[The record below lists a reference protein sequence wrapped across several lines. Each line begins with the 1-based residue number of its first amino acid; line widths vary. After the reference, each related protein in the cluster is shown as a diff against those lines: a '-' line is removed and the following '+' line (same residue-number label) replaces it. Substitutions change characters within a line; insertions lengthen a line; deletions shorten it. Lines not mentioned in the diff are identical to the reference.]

1 MPSTYSALKIELIA
15 AGEQTGTWGTTTN
28 TNLGTALE
36 EAIVGSSD
44 VVFASTDVTLTLIDS
59 NVSQPARALRLSL
72 TGVSGGARVLIVP
85 NIEKQYIITNTL
97 LDAVT
102 VKNSTGTG
110 IAVAAGTTTIV
121 YNDSVNV
128 TSAISYSPVLKTDTL
143 TLTNSLGVDSGGT
156 GNNSLVANAVLVGN
170 GTSPITTI
178 APGTSGN
185 LLTSTGTGW
194 VSSAAGAGVTPGKS
208 IALAMIFGF

>member
-15 AGEQTGTWGTTTN
+15 NGEQTGTWGTTTN

-44 VVFASTDVTLTLIDS
+44 VAFASADVTLTLIDS
-59 NVSQPARALRLSL
+59 NVAQTARALRLNL
-72 TGVSGGARVLIVP
+72 TGVSGGARNLLVP
-85 NIEKQYIITNTL
+85 NIEKQYIVTNNL

-102 VKNSTGTG
+102 IKNSTGTG
-110 IAVAAGTTTIV
+110 IAVPAGETTVV

-128 TSAISYSPVLKTDTL
+128 ASAVSYLPALKAGTL
-143 TLTNSLGVDSGGT
+143 TLTNSLGVSSGGT
-156 GNNSLVANAVLVGN
+156 GNSSLVANSLLVGN
-170 GTSPITTI
+170 GTSPIITI

-194 VSSAAGAGVTPGKS
+194 VSSASGAGVTPGKS